1 MTQVTPDGQVLPQF
15 LVEGLH
21 APTGIAYAPAGF
33 GPYAGDLFVAD
44 IGTAMPMPVPK
55 DRSLP
60 REGKIYRVD
69 QGGKLHQF
77 ASGFVMPMGL
87 RFIGKR
93 LIVCDVNGDYIGGG
107 QELADG
113 FVVEFTA

>member
-1 MTQVTPDGQVLPQF
+1 
-15 LVEGLH
+15 LH

-33 GPYAGDLFVAD
+33 GQYAGDLFVAD
-44 IGTAMPMPVPK
+44 IGAAMPMPVPK
-55 DRSLP
+55 DRALP

-69 QGGKLHQF
+69 REGKLHEF
-77 ASGFVMPMGL
+77 AAGFVMPMGL